1 MIDQQVSRLMDAYR
15 PNPQALVQ
23 NQGVPPDLIKLL
35 ALQQLKSEKEAA
47 MRNMQ
52 LAAAPQ
58 MGEMPTVEEQREQE
72 LLDMTTRQI
81 AQQVGGVAQQKQQEE
96 KQNLQRALKSG
107 IASAPGAQS
116 AAQPRAMAAGGI
128 VAFQAG
134 GGVSE
139 RMADMLRRGASTITL
154 RQQFRDLSPR
164 EFQAALEAAT
174 ASVQARSPLAAS
186 AAAPAAA
193 PDTGEETPAPT
204 PAPRRPHALAGTSLG
219 GGFPES
225 SAIAGPRPA
234 RSPDFEGAAGIAG
247 LRDTQ
252 QAPPPRAAVD
262 DTAAPAVAAPS
273 APSSMNP
280 ELRAALERTITAGLT
295 NTGQTP
301 TDIVAQQAALRQSQ
315 IDPEAVARRYREE
328 FPQLSADEVAQQK
341 ARLDRRRA
349 MMAEEFDPKRQGLE
363 QLLRMGARFSQGL
376 TPGMAAGP
384 AAEVGLNY
392 AAQQRAARRAM
403 EEGILTDEEKQ
414 MEAALS
420 GRREGSKAG
429 LKAYEVAAPQ
439 ATAGTRGL
447 VDIANAA
454 RLERA
459 NQLDAAVRAQA
470 SAASTAAS
478 TYGAQVQAAV
488 SAANNAALMAERRLA
503 SETTDRA
510 TLIQLQGNLQAK
522 LAETERKFRDEQPP
536 RVMAALANPASPAS
550 AQIIAA
556 YRRDL
561 AELLAPARG
570 TLTRIDSLIE
580 RTIPGGPSAGGGG
593 GSDAARARA
602 ELERRQ
608 RAAAEGR

>member
-58 MGEMPTVEEQREQE
+58 MGEMPTVGEQREQE
-72 LLDMTTRQI
+72 LLDMTTRQV
-81 AQQVGGVAQQKQQEE
+81 AQQVGGVAQQAQQNE
-96 KQNLQRALKSG
+96 KQNLQRLLKSG
-107 IASAPGAQS
+107 IAAAPGAQS

-128 VAFQAG
+128 VAFRNG
-134 GGVSE
+134 GDVSE
-139 RMADMLRRGASTITL
+139 RMAELLRRGASTITL
-154 RQQFRDLSPR
+154 RQQFRELSPR
-164 EFQAALEAAT
+164 DFQAALEAAT
-174 ASVQARSPLAAS
+174 ASVRAQSPLAAP
-186 AAAPAAA
+186 ATAPAA
-193 PDTGEETPAPT
+193 PDTGDEAPATT
-204 PAPRRPHALAGTSLG
+204 PAPRQRHALAGTSIG

-225 SAIAGPRPA
+225 SAVAGPRPA
-234 RSPDFEGAAGIAG
+234 RSPDFEGAVGVAG
-247 LRDTQ
+247 LLD
-252 QAPPPRAAVD
+252 PPRGTAPRAPAD
-262 DTAAPAVAAPS
+262 DSAAPAVAAPA

-280 ELRAALERTITAGLT
+280 ELRSALERTITTSLT

-301 TDIVAQQAALRQSQ
+301 TDLAAQEAALRLSK
-315 IDPEAVARRYREE
+315 IDPEAVARRFRDE

-341 ARLDRRRA
+341 ARIDRRRA
-349 MMAEEFDPKRQGLE
+349 MMAEEFDPKRQGIE

-429 LKAYEVAAPQ
+429 LKGYEVAAPQ

-447 VDIANAA
+447 VDIANAQ

-488 SAANNAALMAERRLA
+488 SAANNAALLAERQLA
-503 SETTDRA
+503 RETTDRA

-522 LAETERKFRDEQPP
+522 LAETERKFREEQPP
-536 RVMAALANPASPAS
+536 RVLAALANRSSPAS
-550 AQIIAA
+550 APIIAA
-556 YRRDL
+556 YQRDL
-561 AELLAPARG
+561 AALLAPAKS
-570 TLTRIDSLIE
+570 TLTRIDSLLE
-580 RTIPGGPSAGGGG
+580 RAIPGGAPAGGG
-593 GSDAARARA
+593 GSDADRARA
-602 ELERRQ
+602 ELARRQ

>member
-58 MGEMPTVEEQREQE
+58 MGEMPTVGEQREQE
-72 LLDMTTRQI
+72 LLDMTTRQV
-81 AQQVGGVAQQKQQEE
+81 AQQVGGVAQQAQQNE
-96 KQNLQRALKSG
+96 KQNLQRLLKSG
-107 IASAPGAQS
+107 IAAAPGAQS

-128 VAFQAG
+128 VAFTNG
-134 GGVSE
+134 GSVSE
-139 RMADMLRRGASTITL
+139 RMAEMLRQGAGTIAL
-154 RQQFRDLSPR
+154 RRQFRDLSDA
-164 EFQAALEAAT
+164 EFSSALQSAMT
-174 ASVQARSPLAAS
+174 SVRGQ
-186 AAAPAAA
+186 AAPAPTAA
-193 PDTGEETPAPT
+193 PDTGDEAPAPT
-204 PAPRRPHALAGTSLG
+204 PAPRQRHALAGTSIG

-225 SAIAGPRPA
+225 SAVAGPRPA
-234 RSPDFEGAAGIAG
+234 RSPDFEGAVGVAG
-247 LRDTQ
+247 LLDTQ
-252 QAPPPRAAVD
+252 RGTAPRAAAD
-262 DTAAPAVAAPS
+262 DSAAPAVAAPA

-280 ELRAALERTITAGLT
+280 ELRAALERTITTGLT

-301 TDIVAQQAALRQSQ
+301 TDITAQQAALRLSQ
-315 IDPEAVARRYREE
+315 IDPEAVARRFRDE

-341 ARLDRRRA
+341 ARIDRRRA
-349 MMAEEFDPKRQGLE
+349 MMAEEFDPKRQGIE

-403 EEGILTDEEKQ
+403 EEGILMDEEKQ

-429 LKAYEVAAPQ
+429 LKGYEVAAPQ

-447 VDIANAA
+447 VDIANAQ
-454 RLERA
+454 RLAEA
-459 NQLDAAVRAQA
+459 NKLDAAVRAQA

-488 SAANNAALMAERRLA
+488 SAANNAALLAERQLA
-503 SETTDRA
+503 RETTDRA

-536 RVMAALANPASPAS
+536 RVLAALASPASPAS
-550 AQIIAA
+550 APIIAA

-561 AELLAPARG
+561 AELLAPAKS
-570 TLTRIDSLIE
+570 TLARIDGLLE
-580 RTIPGGPSAGGGG
+580 RAIPGGAPAEG

-602 ELERRQ
+602 ELARR
-608 RAAAEGR
+608 RLGAAEGR

>member
-58 MGEMPTVEEQREQE
+58 MGEMPTVGEQREQE
-72 LLDMTTRQI
+72 LLDMTTRQV
-81 AQQVGGVAQQKQQEE
+81 AQQVGGVAQQAQQNE
-96 KQNLQRALKSG
+96 KQNLQRLLKSG
-107 IASAPGAQS
+107 IAAAPGAQS

-128 VAFQAG
+128 VAFTNG
-134 GGVSE
+134 GSVSE
-139 RMADMLRRGASTITL
+139 RMAEMLRQGAGTIAL
-154 RQQFRDLSPR
+154 RRQFRDLSDA
-164 EFQAALEAAT
+164 EFSSALQSAMTSVRGQAA
-174 ASVQARSPLAAS
+174 P
-186 AAAPAAA
+186 APAAA
-193 PDTGEETPAPT
+193 PDTGDEAPAPT
-204 PAPRRPHALAGTSLG
+204 PAPRQRHALAGTSIG

-225 SAIAGPRPA
+225 SAVAGPRPA
-234 RSPDFEGAAGIAG
+234 RSPDFEGAVGVAG
-247 LRDTQ
+247 LLDTQ
-252 QAPPPRAAVD
+252 RGTAPRAAAD
-262 DTAAPAVAAPS
+262 DSAAPAVAAPA

-280 ELRAALERTITAGLT
+280 ELRAALERTITTGLT

-301 TDIVAQQAALRQSQ
+301 TDITAQQAALRLSQ

-328 FPQLSADEVAQQK
+328 FPQLSAEEVAQQK
-341 ARLDRRRA
+341 ARIDRRRA
-349 MMAEEFDPKRQGLE
+349 MMAEEFDPKRQGIE

-439 ATAGTRGL
+439 ATAGVRGL

-470 SAASTAAS
+470 SAAATAAS

-488 SAANNAALMAERRLA
+488 SAANNAALMAERRIA
-503 SETTDRA
+503 AETADRA

-536 RVMAALANPASPAS
+536 RVMAALANPASPGS
-550 AQIIAA
+550 APIIAA

-561 AELLAPARG
+561 AELLAPAKS
-570 TLTRIDSLIE
+570 TLTRIDSLLE
-580 RTIPGGPSAGGGG
+580 RAIPGGAPAGGGG
-593 GSDAARARA
+593 SAADRARA
-602 ELERRQ
+602 ELALRQ

>member
-23 NQGVPPDLIKLL
+23 NRGVPPDLIKLL
-35 ALQQLKSEKEAA
+35 ALQLLKSEKEAA

-58 MGEMPTVEEQREQE
+58 GEMPTVGEQLEDQV
-72 LLDMTTRQI
+72 LDLTTQQV
-81 AQQVGGVAQQKQQEE
+81 AQQVGGAAQQAQQAER
-96 KQNLQRALKSG
+96 QNLQRLAKSG

-116 AAQPRAMAAGGI
+116 AAQPQFMAATGGI
-128 VAFQAG
+128 VAFTDG
-134 GGVSE
+134 GSVSE
-139 RMADMLRRGASTITL
+139 RMAELLRQGAGTIALRR
-154 RQQFRDLSPR
+154 QFRDLSDA
-164 EFQAALEAAT
+164 EFSSALQSAMTSVRGQA
-174 ASVQARSPLAAS
+174 SP
-186 AAAPAAA
+186 APAAA
-193 PDTGEETPAPT
+193 PDTGDEAPAPT
-204 PAPRRPHALAGTSLG
+204 PAPRQRHALAGTSIG

-225 SAIAGPRPA
+225 SALAGPRPA
-234 RSPDFEGAAGIAG
+234 RSPDFEGAVGVAG
-247 LRDTQ
+247 LLD
-252 QAPPPRAAVD
+252 PPRGATPRPAAD
-262 DTAAPAVAAPS
+262 DSAAPAVAAPA

-280 ELRAALERTITAGLT
+280 ELRAALERTITTGLT

-301 TDIVAQQAALRQSQ
+301 TDLAAQQAALRLSQ
-315 IDPEAVARRYREE
+315 IDPEAVARRFRDE
-328 FPQLSADEVAQQK
+328 FPQLSAEEVAQQR
-341 ARLDRRRA
+341 ARIDRRRA
-349 MMAEEFDPKRQGLE
+349 MMAEEFDPKRQGIE
-363 QLLRMGARFSQGL
+363 QLLRMGARFSRGL

-392 AAQQRAARRAM
+392 VAQQRAARRAM

-429 LKAYEVAAPQ
+429 LKGYEVAAPQ

-488 SAANNAALMAERRLA
+488 SAANNAALMAERQLA
-503 SETTDRA
+503 RETTDRA
-510 TLIQLQGNLQAK
+510 TLMQLQGNLQAK
-522 LAETERKFRDEQPP
+522 LAETERKFREEQPP
-536 RVMAALANPASPAS
+536 AVLAALARPNAPG
-550 AQIIAA
+550 AA
-556 YRRDL
+556 AILANYRRDL
-561 AELLAPARG
+561 AELLAPAKS
-570 TLTRIDSLIE
+570 TLTRIDGLLE
-580 RTIPGGPSAGGGG
+580 RAIPGGAPAGGG
-593 GSDAARARA
+593 GSDADRARA
-602 ELERRQ
+602 EIARRQ